1 MTPIKIAAAM
11 LNLVLHLSHLLET
24 KDSLLKVL
32 DMDIVMQLDPRM
44 LQELDLV
51 QRLLFQLVLKAQVDQ
66 DQLLV
71 LLRKPISVH
80 QVQSVLELVLPL
92 TQLLKVQ
99 LQLEQQDQVLELH

>member
-1 MTPIKIAAAM
+1 
-11 LNLVLHLSHLLET
+11 
-24 KDSLLKVL
+24 
-32 DMDIVMQLDPRM
+32 MQLDPRM